1 MKRTCILIAA
11 LVGAGFAAAA
21 SAQEPTGTLKKIK
34 DAGRVVM
41 GTRDSSAPL
50 AYTLGGGR
58 YTGYHVELCEKIIDA
73 ISKQINAPAVKI
85 EYTLVTSQNRIPLVE
100 NGTVDIECGSTTNNA
115 ARQKQVAFGL
125 TTYVTEVRMAVRA
138 NSGLKSINQLNG
150 KNLVTTTGTTS
161 VQTLRK
167 HERATGVDF
176 KEIYGKDHADSF
188 LLLESGRADA
198 FVMDDNILAGNIAN
212 ARNPKDFIIAGE
224 VLSVEPIA
232 VMFRRDDPAFKR
244 AVDDAIR
251 GMMKS
256 GELDKLYV
264 KWFQSPIPP
273 RNSNMN
279 MPMGG
284 TLKGLIANPN
294 DRPMEDYAK
303 K

>member
-1 MKRTCILIAA
+1 MKRISVLIAV
-11 LVGAGFAAAA
+11 LFAAAGIA
-21 SAQEPTGTLKKIK
+21 AGGGRAGTHRHAEK
-34 DAGRVVM
+34 DQGDRQGR
-41 GTRDSSAPL
+41 GGHARLLCAARL
-50 AYTLGGGR
+50 HLGGGQ
-58 YTGYHVELCEKIIDA
+58 YTGYHVDLCDRVLDTIKR
-73 ISKQINAPAVKI
+73 QIGAVAAKT
-85 EYTLVTSQNRIPLVE
+85 EYTLVTRRTASAGG

-150 KNLVTTTGTTS
+150 KSVATTTGTTS

-167 HERATGVDF
+167 HERATGIDF

-212 ARNPKDFIIAGE
+212 AKNPKDFIIAGE

-232 VMFRRDDPAFKR
+232 VMFRKDDPAFKK

-256 GELDKLYV
+256 GELDKLYA
-264 KWFQSPIPP
+264 KWFQSPIRP
-273 RNSNMN
+273 
-279 MPMGG
+279 G
-284 TLKGLIANPN
+284 TAT
-294 DRPMEDYAK
+294 
-303 K
+303 

>member
-1 MKRTCILIAA
+1 MKKLCLFSAA
-11 LVGAGFAAAA
+11 LALGAVIAVPAC
-21 SAQEPTGTLKKIK
+21 AQQGGTLKKFK
-34 DAGRVVM
+34 DSGRAVM

-50 AYTLGGGR
+50 AYTLGGGQ
-58 YTGYHVELCEKIIDA
+58 YTGYHVEMCQKILDTIK
-73 ISKQINAPAVKI
+73 KQIGAPNLKV

-100 NGTVDIECGSTTNNA
+100 NGTVDIECGSTTNSA

-138 NSGLKSINQLNG
+138 NSGLTSINQLNG
-150 KNLVTTTGTTS
+150 KSLVTTTGTTS

-167 HERATGVDF
+167 HERGANVNF
-176 KEIYGKDHADSF
+176 KEIYGKDHSDSF

-212 ARNPKDFIIAGE
+212 SKNPKDFIITGE

-232 VMFRRDDPAFKR
+232 VMFRRDDAEFKK

-256 GELDKLYV
+256 GELDKLYA

-273 RNSNMN
+273 RNSNLN
-279 MPMGG
+279 MPMGA
-284 TLKGLIANPN
+284 TLKALIANPN
-294 DRPMEDYAK
+294 DKPMEDYAK